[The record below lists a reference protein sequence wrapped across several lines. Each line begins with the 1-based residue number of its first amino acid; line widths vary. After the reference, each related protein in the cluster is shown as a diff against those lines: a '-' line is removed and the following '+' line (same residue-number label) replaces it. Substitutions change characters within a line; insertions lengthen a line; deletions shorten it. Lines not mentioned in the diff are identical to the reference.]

1 MLPAEDM
8 ELIRGA
14 LVALLGLES
23 DLAVVAEAASGDAAV
38 GLALAHRTVSDPNVL
53 MELTALNS
61 PRPAALP
68 VVATTG
74 PLFSIAVTGAAVV
87 TWVRGWRGW
96 TGRLSYT
103 LLVVAAVAFYEEVLP
118 RSHWTVSLFV

>member
-14 LVALLGLES
+14 LVALLSLES
-23 DLAVVAEAASGDAAV
+23 DLTVVAEAASGDAAV
-38 GLALAHRTVSDPNVL
+38 GLALAHRPVSAPNVL